1 MDFIDVTCDVD
12 ETVNSLDYSSQKNE
26 PAKKMS
32 IAQRASD
39 EQSAKTELW
48 KALTQSI
55 TQKTTNQ
62 QGSSNSKNQ
71 REKEISSKG
80 ELADLAQRAELLGKL
95 VADNLLQC
103 DPKDWTLLKKK
114 VMDLF
119 FDYEQQ
125 KQSIQQQFPL
135 QPQPG
140 IFSSMLQQTGN
151 ANLNHGPFSPS
162 SNYSNES
169 YNGN

>member
-12 ETVNSLDYSSQKNE
+12 VTVNSLDYSSQKNE

-71 REKEISSKG
+71 REKKY
-80 ELADLAQRAELLGKL
+80 
-95 VADNLLQC
+95 LQ
-103 DPKDWTLLKKK
+103 K
-114 VMDLF
+114 V
-119 FDYEQQ
+119 
-125 KQSIQQQFPL
+125 S
-135 QPQPG
+135 
-140 IFSSMLQQTGN
+140 
-151 ANLNHGPFSPS
+151 
-162 SNYSNES
+162 
-169 YNGN
+169 